1 MIFFVGR
8 VGNILQSLRS
18 SASLVFVAWVK
29 DFFLSLTVLFYSFQF
44 ILSSLFFPVLSYVF
58 LEQVG
63 EKREERF
70 LIP

>member
-29 DFFLSLTVLFYSFQF
+29 DFFLVLLSFF
-44 ILSSLFFPVLSYVF
+44 ILSSTF
-58 LEQVG
+58 LCISGASWG
-63 EKREERF
+63 EKRGEVFDTLALRVTSY
-70 LIP
+70 